1 MVFPEG
7 AGVLPNEPIEN
18 PGTVSILA
26 VVDDAANE
34 RSIADRL
41 AGRRFEIHFV
51 RCLDRAVEALRRRP
65 YDVLMVDLAL
75 PAESGRSLLF
85 RAQMLSPRIPVVLIT
100 GHPDEELER
109 QAVEAGVQDYLVV
122 EEAVPMDLG
131 RRLRYALI
139 RHRQL
144 HRSRQTALRLSQD
157 PETGL
162 TGRKA
167 FLRKLQ
173 DVLAFAG
180 RFREKPALLRV
191 GLGDLGELRERL
203 GPALTVRVLGEI
215 GRRLTWCVR
224 RGDSLGRLADDEIA
238 VLLPNATTAQAVRM
252 VAERL
257 RLAAS
262 TPSPGG
268 SAGVRL
274 HASVGGAWF
283 PLDGDTPDGLLRA
296 AQVALEEARAHGG
309 GRWQLFPGRDL
320 PAWPADVAT
329 AFRLPEPGRRDVAD
343 GPAGAQP

>member
-1 MVFPEG
+1 
-7 AGVLPNEPIEN
+7 VLPHEPREN
-18 PGTVSILA
+18 PCTISILA

-41 AGRRFEIHFV
+41 AGRRFEVHFV

-162 TGRKA
+162 TGKMA

-173 DVLAFAG
+173 DVLAFAA

-191 GLGDLGELRERL
+191 GLGDLGAVRERL
-203 GPALTVRVLGEI
+203 GRAASARLLWEL
-215 GRRLTWCVR
+215 GRRLIWCVR

-238 VLLPNATTAQAVRM
+238 VLIPNATTAPAVRI

-257 RLAAS
+257 RLTAS
-262 TPSPGG
+262 VPFPVGT
-268 SAGVRL
+268 GVRFQP
-274 HASVGGAWF
+274 SVGGAWF

-296 AQVALEEARAHGG
+296 AQIALGEARTHGD

-320 PAWPADVAT
+320 PAWPADIVT
-329 AFRLPEPGRRDVAD
+329 AFRLPEPGRRDAGD
-343 GPAGAQP
+343 GQPGAQP

>member
-1 MVFPEG
+1 MAYPGG
-7 AGVLPNEPIEN
+7 AGVLSHEPTEN

-34 RSIADRL
+34 QSIADRL
-41 AGRRFEIHFV
+41 AGRRFEVHFV
-51 RCLDRAVEALRRRP
+51 RCLDCAVEALRRRP

-75 PAESGRSLLF
+75 PAEAGRSLLF
-85 RAQMLSPRIPVVLIT
+85 RAQMLAPRIPVVLMT

-109 QAVEAGVQDYLVV
+109 QAVEAGVQDYLVA
-122 EEAVPMDLG
+122 EEEIPIDLG
-131 RRLRYALI
+131 RRLRHALI

-144 HRSRQTALRLSQD
+144 HRSRQAALRLSQD

-162 TGRKA
+162 TGKTA

-191 GLGDLGELRERL
+191 GLGDLGEVRERL
-203 GPALTVRVLGEI
+203 GPAPTVRLLWEV

-238 VLLPNATTAQAVRM
+238 VLLLNAATAPAVRM

-262 TPSPGG
+262 VPFPMG
-268 SAGVRL
+268 AGVRL
-274 HASVGGAWF
+274 HPSVGGAWF

-296 AQVALEEARAHGG
+296 AQIALGEARTHGG
-309 GRWQLFPGRDL
+309 DRWQLFPGRDL
-320 PAWPADVAT
+320 PAWPADMVT
-329 AFRLPEPGRRDVAD
+329 ALRLPEPARRDTGD
-343 GPAGAQP
+343 GPPGAQP